1 MKTTFKHSGEL
12 NASMIAEPMAAEL
25 GGSRPMN
32 ASFKQTESMS
42 ADLAAKRMSVS
53 FGGKV
58 TRVPLETNHAALTH
72 RDDPDQ
78 HPIKAITRLQE
89 ELAARTDRAMT
100 NTEIDDILNL

>member
-1 MKTTFKHSGEL
+1 MGNIK
-12 NASMIAEPMAAEL
+12 
-25 GGSRPMN
+25 
-32 ASFKQTESMS
+32 ASFNRGTNIMAEMS
-42 ADLAAKRMSVS
+42 AKRLQAH
-53 FGGKV
+53 FAGKV
-58 TRVPLETNHAALTH
+58 TRVPVESDHSVLTH